1 MTMRNERLV
10 YKIER
15 RELSPDRKNLI
26 AKKEAI
32 KIGSPLKIV
41 LVAGGAYLF
50 FLGIDGVP
58 PGMEYM
64 AIVFACLGIAAVLV
78 AIFIQWFFNTRY
90 ISKASKVGA
99 FPEEVAISE
108 GGFHI
113 REAVKK
119 AGEKI
124 IPFSRIGN
132 VFEEEEYFRVILL
145 DGSVS
150 DIFLFKEDF
159 REGDPEAFK
168 DYLDS
173 KK

>member
-1 MTMRNERLV
+1 MRNERLV

-15 RELSPDRKNLI
+15 RELSTERKTLI

-50 FLGIDGVP
+50 FLGVDRAP

-64 AIVFACLGIAAVLV
+64 AIVFTCMGIAAILV
-78 AIFIQWFFNTRY
+78 AIFIQWFFNTQY
-90 ISKASKVGA
+90 ISKAKKAGA
-99 FPEEVAISE
+99 FPNEVSVSE
-108 GGFHI
+108 GGLHI
-113 REAVKK
+113 EGT
-119 AGEKI
+119 GEKI

-132 VFEEEEYFRVILL
+132 VIEEEQYFKVTFF

-168 DYLDS
+168 NYLDS